1 MKIGTKLSVVI
12 IGITIVPLIVISSF
26 AFLNGRRALEKNTIS
41 RLEAVTTLKE
51 AEFERW
57 INGNMNF
64 LQHVSEIEIV
74 ENYAGK
80 LVELEPGSSEF
91 LEYYQLLLDLSI
103 FPALERWDGFEDL
116 AIIRASDGLV
126 LISNDKFVENKYR
139 ENEKYFIEGLNTL
152 IVDDAIYSLSRQEVV
167 MHIATP
173 IRNESD
179 EAIAVL
185 VGHLNFQEMTN
196 IMLKETSANRS

>member
-91 LEYYQLLLDLSI
+91 
-103 FPALERWDGFEDL
+103 WN
-116 AIIRASDGLV
+116 IISCSW
-126 LISNDKFVENKYR
+126 I
-139 ENEKYFIEGLNTL
+139 
-152 IVDDAIYSLSRQEVV
+152 
-167 MHIATP
+167 
-173 IRNESD
+173 
-179 EAIAVL
+179 
-185 VGHLNFQEMTN
+185 
-196 IMLKETSANRS
+196 